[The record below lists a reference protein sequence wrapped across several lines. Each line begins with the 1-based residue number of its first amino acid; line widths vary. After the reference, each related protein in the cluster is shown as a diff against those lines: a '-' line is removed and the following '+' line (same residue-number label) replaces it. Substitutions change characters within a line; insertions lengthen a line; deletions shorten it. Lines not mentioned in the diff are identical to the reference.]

1 MTLFYEVVIF
11 DSRVEITI
19 KYVRSFGIVN
29 SFKQVG
35 KVQAFI
41 SENKYNY
48 DL

>member
-11 DSRVEITI
+11 DSRAEITI
-19 KYVRSFGIVN
+19 KYVRSFGGVN
-29 SFKQVG
+29 SFKQV
-35 KVQAFI
+35 AFI